1 MKPFRFHSFAALLAV
16 FPILFTSCEKKSDP
30 VAGAAREEKKQG
42 DSAPSIEA
50 VKQIAEEGFVYG
62 LPLVMAYTAS
72 YEFWVDKSSSQYK
85 GPFNEIYN
93 ERRVFTP
100 KDTAVI
106 TPNSDTPYSFAC
118 LDLRAEPWVVTVP
131 AVERERYY
139 SVMLC
144 DWNTFNFGYIGTR
157 ATGCEAGDYLVA
169 GPDWKGEAP
178 AGVKK
183 VFNASTQFAI
193 TLFRTQLFG
202 PDDMPKVVKVQDGY
216 KLQPL
221 SSYLKQTAPP
231 AAPKIDFPKASAELA
246 KTGFFEFL
254 DVVLA
259 LAPAGPEEK
268 EIRAKL
274 ASIGV
279 GPGRA
284 FEFKDLS
291 LEHKA
296 AIALG
301 MKAGEKKVEEK
312 VATIGRKVNGWSISA
327 AFGDRKFFNGD
338 WLLRAA
344 AAKAG
349 IFGNDAEE
357 AMYPM
362 TRWLADGE
370 ILDGSKHDYTLT
382 FPAGQMPPVN
392 AFWSVTMYDGKTQLL
407 IDNPVNRYLINSP
420 MLPNMK
426 KNDDGSLTIY
436 LQKDSPGEGKEANW
450 LPAPNGPIYLVM
462 RLYWPKTEAPSIL
475 PPGEGTWAPPAIVR
489 SR

>member
-1 MKPFRFHSFAALLAV
+1 MKISTFHPFFTVLAVSAALLS
-16 FPILFTSCEKKSDP
+16 SCGKKSDA
-30 VAGAAREEKKQG
+30 VTEASKEDKAQG
-42 DSAPSIEA
+42 IPAPSIEE
-50 VKQIAEEGFVYG
+50 VKQIAEEGFIYG

-72 YEFWVDKSSSQYK
+72 YEFWVDKSSGQYK
-85 GPFNEIYN
+85 GPFNELYN

-118 LDLRAEPWVVTVP
+118 LDLRAEPWVVSVP
-131 AVERERYY
+131 AVPRERYY

-157 ATGCEAGDYLVA
+157 ATGTEAGDYLIV

-178 AGVKK
+178 AGIKK
-183 VFNASTQFAI
+183 VIPATTQFAI
-193 TLFRTQLFG
+193 ALFRTQLFG
-202 PDDMPKVVKVQDGY
+202 PDDMPEVVKVQDGY
-216 KLQPL
+216 KVRPL
-221 SSYLKQTAPP
+221 SAYAKTPAPP
-231 AAPKIDFPKASAELA
+231 AAPALDFPKASAELA
-246 KTGFFEFL
+246 KTGFFNFL
-254 DVVLA
+254 DFVLA
-259 LAPAGPEEK
+259 LAPAGPEET

-274 ASIGV
+274 AKIGV
-279 GPGRA
+279 GPGKT
-284 FEFKDLS
+284 FDFKDLS

-296 AIALG
+296 AIGLG

-312 VATIGRKVNGWSISA
+312 VTMIGKRINGWQVGA
-327 AFGDRKFFNGD
+327 AFGDRAFFKGD

-349 IFGNDAEE
+349 IFGNDAVE

-370 ILDGSKHDYTLT
+370 VLDSSKHNYTLT

-407 IDNPVNRYLINSP
+407 IDNPLNRYLINSP
-420 MLPNMK
+420 MLPGMK
-426 KNDDGSLTIY
+426 TNDDGSLTLYI
-436 LQKDSPGEGKEANW
+436 QKDSPGPDKEANW
-450 LPAPNGPIYLVM
+450 LPAPNGPIYMVM

-475 PPGEGTWAPPAIVR
+475 PPGEGTWAPPAVR
-489 SR
+489 KAE